1 MAIASDAIG
10 GAIADTTPEAVELM
24 SRDGILR
31 AMEAE
36 AAYYMASNRRATAYD
51 ALRAQLEAMRA
62 QLDGLMVQ
70 IDVLAHEYTE
80 LKVALKAREQAVRES
95 VRKAEGKS
103 ERTEVPGDAVDT
115 SPKVF
120 MQKKRDAASDHVK

>member
-36 AAYYMASNRRATAYD
+36 AAYYMASSGASNRRATAYD

-70 IDVLAHEYTE
+70 IDVLASEYAE
-80 LKVALKAREQAVRES
+80 LKAALKAREQAARES
-95 VRKAEGKS
+95 VRKP
-103 ERTEVPGDAVDT
+103 EVPGDVVDT

-120 MQKKRDAASDHVK
+120 MQKKRDDASGHVK